1 MNMYPF
7 LFFDR
12 TYILI
17 LIGVIISGIASWNVQ
32 RTFARYDRYENQRGL
47 TGTTVAQRLLAAA
60 GIHNVRVERVGG
72 NLSDYY
78 DPTNKVLR
86 LSDATANATSIAA
99 LGVAAHEC
107 GHAIQDKEHYFFL
120 KFRNSLVPMVNFGT
134 NASWMILILGVIM
147 GYNQTLID
155 LGILLFSLGFV
166 FQVLT
171 LPVEINASRRA
182 IRILSEEQ
190 LLTPEEIPYAKSVLR
205 AAAMTYVA
213 AVFASLLSLLRVVIL
228 FGGNRRDN

>member
-1 MNMYPF
+1 MMYPF

-17 LIGVIISGIASWNVQ
+17 LIGVVISGLASWNVK
-32 RTFARYDRYENQRGL
+32 RTFSLYDRYTNQRGL
-47 TGTTVAQRLLAAA
+47 TGTDVAKQLLAAS
-60 GIHNVRVERVGG
+60 GINNVRVERVGG

-86 LSDATANATSIAA
+86 LSDATANSTSIAA

-107 GHAIQDKEHYFFL
+107 GHAIQDDKNYFFL
-120 KFRNSLVPMVNFGT
+120 KFRNSIVPVVNLGT
-134 NASWMILILGVIM
+134 NVSWGILILGVFM
-147 GYNQTLID
+147 GYNQTLIN
-155 LGILLFSLGFV
+155 LGIILFSLGFI

-171 LPVEINASRRA
+171 LPVEINASMRA
-182 IRILSEEQ
+182 IRILDEEQ
-190 LLTPEEIPYAKSVLR
+190 LLTRDELPYAKKVLR

-228 FGGNRRDN
+228 FGNRNDN

>member
-1 MNMYPF
+1 MMYPF

-17 LIGVIISGIASWNVQ
+17 LIGVVISGIASWNVK
-32 RTFARYDRYENQRGL
+32 RTFETYDRYENQRGL
-47 TGTTVAQRLLAAA
+47 TGTDVAERLLHAA
-60 GIHNVRVERVGG
+60 GIYNVRVERVSGD
-72 NLSDYY
+72 LSDYY

-86 LSDATANATSIAA
+86 LSDATANSSSIAA

-107 GHAIQDKEHYFFL
+107 GHAIQDQQNYFFL
-120 KFRNSLVPMVNFGT
+120 KFRNSIVPVVNLGT

-147 GYNQTLID
+147 GHDQTLID
-155 LGILLFSLGFV
+155 LGIILFSLGFI

-182 IRILSEEQ
+182 IHILDEEQ
-190 LLTPEEIPYAKSVLR
+190 LLTADELPYAKTVLK

-213 AVFASLLSLLRVVIL
+213 AVFASLLSLLRVVLL
-228 FGGNRRDN
+228 FGGNRHDN